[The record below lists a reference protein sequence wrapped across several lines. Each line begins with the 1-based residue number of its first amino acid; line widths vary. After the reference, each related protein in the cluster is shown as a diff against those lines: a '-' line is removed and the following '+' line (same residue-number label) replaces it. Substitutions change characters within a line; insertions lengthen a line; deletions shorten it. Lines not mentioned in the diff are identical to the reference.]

1 MTAEPSP
8 DILTG
13 IWAIKDAL
21 SASQGHDLKATCR
34 ALYAEQRKH
43 PELYVNLGKNPAG
56 KKQERSAGRADGKA
70 LSQAVAA
77 KLK

>member
-1 MTAEPSP
+1 MTADSSP
-8 DILTG
+8 DILTE

-43 PELYVNLGKNPAG
+43 PGAYVNLGKAYSG
-56 KKQERSAGRADGKA
+56 KKPERADGKA